1 MLWILNNAE
10 LVLRGPKCVKKISPT
25 QLNNQQPEPL
35 IQRTV
40 YAKLLFI
47 LSSMEQL
54 PILG

>member
-47 LSSMEQL
+47 LSSIEQL